1 MVQVPLP
8 LPSPDAGR
16 GRCHV
21 VISLET
27 GAVWQQRRRAGFST
41 GSGVTMRP
49 RQAEG
54 SIKIVVAS
62 RAWRNRFSSWPG
74 ASAPGSSNDRIPR
87 NAGPC
92 RSGEIGRRAA
102 LRTL

>member
-1 MVQVPLP
+1 VVQVPLP

-27 GAVWQQRRRAGFST
+27 GAVCQQRRRAGFST

-54 SIKIVVAS
+54 SKKLWLPAERGETGLIPGRVLWRPDRPTTGYRAMLGHAEVAK
-62 RAWRNRFSSWPG
+62 
-74 ASAPGSSNDRIPR
+74 
-87 NAGPC
+87 
-92 RSGEIGRRAA
+92 
-102 LRTL
+102 